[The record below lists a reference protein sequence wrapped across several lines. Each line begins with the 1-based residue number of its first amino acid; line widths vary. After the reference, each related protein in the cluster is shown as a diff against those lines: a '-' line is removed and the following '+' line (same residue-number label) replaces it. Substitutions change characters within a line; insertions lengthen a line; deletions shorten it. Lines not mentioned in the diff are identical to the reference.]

1 MEQPV
6 SIILDSKGGEV
17 LWVRPET
24 GVAEA
29 VRVMNEHNTG
39 SVLIMEPN
47 GTLMGIFTERD
58 VLRRVIDGH
67 LDYDRTPV
75 SQVMS
80 TDVACIARNTT
91 VEEALVIVNSRN
103 CRHLPVVDGDRVIGV
118 ISVRDLVN
126 TLVRDQEYRITELTD
141 YISGNY
147 GRNARIQ

>member
-6 SIILDSKGGEV
+6 SAILAEKGREV
-17 LWVRPET
+17 LWVTPQAS
-24 GVAEA
+24 VAEA
-29 VRVMNEHNTG
+29 VRLMNERNTG
-39 SVLIMEPN
+39 SVLVMERD
-47 GTLMGIFTERD
+47 GTLVGIFTERD

-67 LDYDRTPV
+67 LDYDDTAV
-75 SQVMS
+75 AKVMS
-80 TDVACIARNTT
+80 EDVACIRGNTT

-103 CRHLPVVDGDRVIGV
+103 CRHLPVIDEGRVVGL

-126 TLVRDQEYRITELTD
+126 AVVRDQEHRITELTD

>member
-1 MEQPV
+1 MEQPL
-6 SIILDSKGGEV
+6 STILDSKGGEV

-24 GVAEA
+24 SVAEA
-29 VRVMNEHNTG
+29 VRVMNERNTG

-47 GTLMGIFTERD
+47 GKLMGIFTERD

-67 LDYDRTPV
+67 LDYDSTPV

-80 TDVACIARNTT
+80 SDVACVARNTT
-91 VEEALVIVNSRN
+91 VEEALVIVNSKN

-126 TLVRDQEYRITELTD
+126 TMVRDQEYRITELTD
-141 YISGNY
+141 YISGKY